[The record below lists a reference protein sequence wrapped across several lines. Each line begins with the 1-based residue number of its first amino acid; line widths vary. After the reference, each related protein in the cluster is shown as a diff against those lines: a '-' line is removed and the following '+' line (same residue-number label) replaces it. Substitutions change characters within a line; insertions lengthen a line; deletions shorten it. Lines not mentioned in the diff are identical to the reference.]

1 LAEPSVK
8 RDGYAVGSREGSMYR
23 SSGNLNVTAGSRAG
37 SETRDQPSGWSAG
50 RRASTSDIK
59 GSGIRTGG
67 NQIEPS
73 VKSQNFC
80 MPFGSAKAS
89 GGFIKKK
96 TKAVVNQSAQQITES
111 KLQSKRE
118 RNRTISGDTSSQV
131 RMSSSSSTHESRSMT
146 KTSSSYQAGSA
157 LSGITSALQ
166 QIEVNEHKQN
176 VTMPMPR
183 KGRRAQSLPR
193 GQTTNEQSSFMVSL
207 PGSARTS
214 RQASVEP
221 DHNRKT
227 LSRHGSV
234 EIFDGAYNLTVP
246 NKLTRHSST
255 SKLEEIHT
263 DHIKIVGEL
272 ENEEQTGV
280 VKNENCNIAAT
291 SSSSSLASTQN
302 QDISSS
308 YAQSSA
314 SQNIS
319 SSMSSNS
326 ITSLQSRETYSET
339 STKTTQSSFETVQ
352 QSSMQQS
359 KSETQRSRHASNT
372 NSTIVSG
379 NKFNISNGLKRQSQ
393 EDLSRRSRHVS
404 GSVDNNG
411 VGSALKGLDVAL
423 EQIASQQKREETQ
436 YVSKDNGVT
445 NVRVSLPA
453 SKNTSRATSR
463 RNSVDLGSRGRSR
476 RGSLDIYAAEY
487 AVKIGNKKNITDV
500 QQKNSFQLKI
510 ENQDESDWG
519 VTQDNCE
526 YQGDRAKEFAQ
537 KRACIE
543 AQGWEPYQEWFYDNE
558 FRSWWQVMGC
568 VGVPLYKIYPRKTQ
582 WRTVRPVEVEEDNKL
597 SRNDSV
603 DDMIAQVLNKKY

>member
-1 LAEPSVK
+1 
-8 RDGYAVGSREGSMYR
+8 
-23 SSGNLNVTAGSRAG
+23 
-37 SETRDQPSGWSAG
+37 
-50 RRASTSDIK
+50 
-59 GSGIRTGG
+59 
-67 NQIEPS
+67 
-73 VKSQNFC
+73 
-80 MPFGSAKAS
+80 
-89 GGFIKKK
+89 
-96 TKAVVNQSAQQITES
+96 
-111 KLQSKRE
+111 
-118 RNRTISGDTSSQV
+118 
-131 RMSSSSSTHESRSMT
+131 
-146 KTSSSYQAGSA
+146 
-157 LSGITSALQ
+157 
-166 QIEVNEHKQN
+166 
-176 VTMPMPR
+176 
-183 KGRRAQSLPR
+183 
-193 GQTTNEQSSFMVSL
+193 VSL

-272 ENEEQTGV
+272 DNEEEQTNV
-280 VKNENCNIAAT
+280 VKNENCLNNIAAT

-339 STKTTQSSFETVQ
+339 STKTTQLSFETVQ
-352 QSSMQQS
+352 QSSVQQC

-372 NSTIVSG
+372 NNTIVSG
-379 NKFNISNGLKRQSQ
+379 NKFNISNSLKRQSQ

-411 VGSALKGLDVAL
+411 VGSALKGLDTAL
-423 EQIASQQKREETQ
+423 EQIASQQRREETQ
-436 YVSKDNGVT
+436 YVAKVSSSKRGSVSVSNEDNEVT

-463 RNSVDLGSRGRSR
+463 RNSVDLGSKGRSR

-519 VTQDNCE
+519 VSQDNCE

-582 WRTVRPVEVEEDNKL
+582 WRTVRPQEVEDENKL